1 MNRSKFRSQ
10 EAFNVRQREFK
21 PYEMGM
27 QVPFGLDSQVPEK
40 RAIWGVAETPWAI
53 VQGPRL
59 SKGEQN
65 SRRASQARPCAYA
78 DLDSTQ
84 IIRFP
89 GGRVS
94 QGKERHP
101 NCAGVP
107 WEEKELY
114 R

>member
-1 MNRSKFRSQ
+1 
-10 EAFNVRQREFK
+10 
-21 PYEMGM
+21 M

-40 RAIWGVAETPWAI
+40 GAIWWVAETSWAI

-59 SKGEQN
+59 SKGEQS
-65 SRRASQARPCAYA
+65 SRGASQARPCAYV

-84 IIRFP
+84 IIRFS
-89 GGRVS
+89 GGRVY
-94 QGKERHP
+94 QGEKRHP

-107 WEEKELY
+107 WKEKELY